1 MIHLPVLIVV
11 LCLLTAFLIPLL
23 AKIKPKIIGPL
34 VRMVI
39 LINSALVFLT
49 LWYVNKNGIYNYHLG
64 GWQPPW
70 GIEFSVDYLA
80 IFMLI
85 VINVIS
91 YFILLYAKVD
101 LSHEIEDDLQPWY
114 YTLFILLIG
123 AMSGLS
129 LSNDL
134 FNIYVFTEITTITA
148 CGIIAVKSNKA
159 CVEASLKYLILSTLG
174 SGLILFAI
182 ALVYMVTGHFN
193 LDFVAAQL
201 PNAIGNY
208 PLNIVVS
215 LALFI
220 VGFGIKSALFPLH
233 VWLPDAHSSAPTPSS
248 AVLSGV
254 VVKVYAIV
262 LLRII
267 YSVYGIEIFTMIPIA
282 EVILALSTLAIFAG
296 SLFAIAQEDIK
307 RMLAFSSVAQIG
319 YIFLGIA
326 LVNNYAVAG
335 GILHIV
341 NHALIKSLL
350 FLTAGAIIYKTGIRK
365 ISDLEGIGFKMP
377 ITMILFS
384 IGALSMV
391 GLPGFNGFIS
401 KYYLVLGA
409 IDAQRP
415 FYALVIIISSLLNAV
430 YYLPIII
437 KAFFG
442 QEHLTFSNDG
452 LPKTMM
458 IPMLVL
464 GLGCIVFGMI
474 PGNLFTLVQRAADAL
489 LAVN

>member
-1 MIHLPVLIVV
+1 
-11 LCLLTAFLIPLL
+11 
-23 AKIKPKIIGPL
+23 
-34 VRMVI
+34 
-39 LINSALVFLT
+39 
-49 LWYVNKNGIYNYHLG
+49 
-64 GWQPPW
+64 
-70 GIEFSVDYLA
+70 
-80 IFMLI
+80 
-85 VINVIS
+85 
-91 YFILLYAKVD
+91 
-101 LSHEIEDDLQPWY
+101 
-114 YTLFILLIG
+114 
-123 AMSGLS
+123 
-129 LSNDL
+129 
-134 FNIYVFTEITTITA
+134 
-148 CGIIAVKSNKA
+148 
-159 CVEASLKYLILSTLG
+159 
-174 SGLILFAI
+174 
-182 ALVYMVTGHFN
+182 
-193 LDFVAAQL
+193 
-201 PNAIGNY
+201 
-208 PLNIVVS
+208 
-215 LALFI
+215 
-220 VGFGIKSALFPLH
+220 
-233 VWLPDAHSSAPTPSS
+233 
-248 AVLSGV
+248 VLSGV

-442 QEHLTFSNDG
+442 QDHLTFSNDG